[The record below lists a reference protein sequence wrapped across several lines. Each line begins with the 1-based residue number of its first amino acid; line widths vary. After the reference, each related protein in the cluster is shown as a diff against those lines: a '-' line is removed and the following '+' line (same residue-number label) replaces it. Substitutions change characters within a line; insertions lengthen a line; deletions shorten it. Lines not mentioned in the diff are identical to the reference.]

1 MDSFVIPFEREML
14 KDDFVKKK
22 KKNLILLTNFPV
34 GSADCY

>member
-1 MDSFVIPFEREML
+1 MDSFVIPFGREML
-14 KDDFVKKK
+14 KDDFVKK